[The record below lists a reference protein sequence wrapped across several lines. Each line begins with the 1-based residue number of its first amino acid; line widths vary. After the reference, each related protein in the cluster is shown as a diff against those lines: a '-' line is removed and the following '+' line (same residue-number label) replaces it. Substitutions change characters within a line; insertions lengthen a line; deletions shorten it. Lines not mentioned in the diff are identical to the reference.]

1 MCKCA
6 NTRNKKHCCCNILIK
21 RWFLPLIAVV
31 LLFFYEEVRNVIY
44 LPLITSFVFFNSL
57 RIFRSKPLSISV
69 ILCNSLNQINFDC
82 DPQSFN
88 ISMILFV
95 ASSVSSFGVIIFI
108 RLILNLAIYINEK
121 FESIKSIFRMFYLF
135 DNFCDYLL

>member
-44 LPLITSFVFFNSL
+44 LPLITSFVFFILFWNFP
-57 RIFRSKPLSISV
+57 IIVYHTASKPLYYEDLFIDEKKLPNYDV
-69 ILCNSLNQINFDC
+69 DERIKKKFKLVLEIVLIITNSL
-82 DPQSFN
+82 
-88 ISMILFV
+88 LTG
-95 ASSVSSFGVIIFI
+95 A
-108 RLILNLAIYINEK
+108 LADY
-121 FESIKSIFRMFYLF
+121 YLYKTTGI
-135 DNFCDYLL
+135 DQNS